1 LKKDI
6 NAGTNMEIE
15 DKLIW
20 KIQRWFRQEAP
31 YLHRTIANGIK
42 NLWRWFPLVWKDRD
56 WDHHYIFEVLKFKI
70 ENTSKYVRSKDRY
83 VGVERDSEIMMT
95 CVRLIDKVQNEIY
108 DGEWYEYVDQKMIT
122 EEVEEGEEGN
132 IKLVKVDF
140 EITSENFKSYF
151 KKYPNVYKKALA
163 ASSGAER
170 WPYTEIS
177 DQSLAM
183 WMSHYNH
190 KRAKRILFTLMERNI
205 ENWWD

>member
-1 LKKDI
+1 
-6 NAGTNMEIE
+6 MEIE

-70 ENTSKYVRSKDRY
+70 ENTSKYVRLKDRY

>member
-1 LKKDI
+1 
-6 NAGTNMEIE
+6 METE

-70 ENTSKYVRSKDRY
+70 ANTAKYVGLKDRY
-83 VGVERDSEIMMT
+83 VGADRDSEIMMT

-108 DGEWYEYVDQKMIT
+108 DGEWYEYTDQKMIT
-122 EEVEEGEEGN
+122 EEVEGGN
-132 IKLVKVDF
+132 IRIVDF
-140 EITSENFKSYF
+140 EIISENFKAYF
-151 KKYPNVYKKALA
+151 EKYPNVYKKALA
-163 ASSGAER
+163 ASSGKER
-170 WPYTEIS
+170 WPYTVVS
-177 DQSLAM
+177 DNSLAM

-190 KRAKRILFTLMERNI
+190 KRAKRILFTIMERNI

>member
-1 LKKDI
+1 
-6 NAGTNMEIE
+6 MEIE

-31 YLHRTIANGIK
+31 YLHKTIANGIK

-56 WDHHYIFEVLKFKI
+56 WDHHFIFEVLKFKI
-70 ENTSKYVRSKDRY
+70 ENTSKYVRLKDRY
-83 VGVERDSEIMMT
+83 IGVERDSEIMMT

-140 EITSENFKSYF
+140 EITSEKFKSYF
-151 KKYPNVYKKALA
+151 KKYPNVHKKALA
-163 ASSGAER
+163 ASAGAER

-177 DQSLAM
+177 DQTLAM
-183 WMSHYNH
+183 WMGHYNH

-205 ENWWD
+205 ESWWD

>member
-1 LKKDI
+1 
-6 NAGTNMEIE
+6 MEIE

-70 ENTSKYVRSKDRY
+70 SNTAKYVGSKDRY
-83 VGVERDSEIMMT
+83 VGAGRDSEIMMT
-95 CVRLIDKVQNEIY
+95 CVRLMNKVQNEIY
-108 DGEWYEYVDQKMIT
+108 DGEWYEYTDQKMIT
-122 EEVEEGEEGN
+122 EEVEGEN
-132 IKLVKVDF
+132 IKVIDF
-140 EITSENFKSYF
+140 EIISERFKVYF
-151 KKYPNVYKKALA
+151 EKYPIVYKKALA
-163 ASSGAER
+163 ASSVKEK
-170 WPYTEIS
+170 WPYTEVS
-177 DQSLAM
+177 DNSLAM

-205 ENWWD
+205 EKWWD

>member
-1 LKKDI
+1 
-6 NAGTNMEIE
+6 MEIE

>member
-1 LKKDI
+1 
-6 NAGTNMEIE
+6 MEIE

-151 KKYPNVYKKALA
+151 KKYPNGYKKALA